1 MRTCK
6 ECLVSKEYRYF
17 LRDDHGRAVHKDE
30 SGGIWHGRVCYDCQ
44 KLYVKKM
51 SGKVELSTIECEL
64 CGKVVAQSAKRQ
76 RTCSK
81 ECYKE
86 LVKIRLGN

>member
-1 MRTCK
+1 MRKCK
-6 ECLVSKEYRYF
+6 ECLIEKEHKYF
-17 LRDDHGRAVHKDE
+17 LIDEQGRSTYKDE

-51 SGKVELSTIECEL
+51 SGKVELKTIVCEFCDKL
-64 CGKVVAQSAKRQ
+64 VTQTAKRQ

-81 ECYKE
+81 ECY
-86 LVKIRLGN
+86 RLLRILGP